1 MNVIEFILI
10 ELCNSINFQF
20 NPVEICMVIF
30 DPNQIE
36 LNRTHNKIAL
46 RIDYISIKSKLLFS
60 IFFQVGTDR
69 NAHFDLLIVDSNRSY
84 HFDIF
89 KSISKSVIISMSIM

>member
-1 MNVIEFILI
+1 MRGDLNVIELILI

-30 DPNQIE
+30 DPNQLE

-60 IFFQVGTDR
+60 IFSKLVQIEM
-69 NAHFDLLIVDSNRSY
+69 HISICLLWIQ
-84 HFDIF
+84 IE
-89 KSISKSVIISMSIM
+89 VIILIFLS